1 MMETSIYKGANMSN
15 EERKAAIEKKIKQ
28 LKAQH
33 SKLIARDS
41 EKERASRTRKAVI
54 IGTWV
59 MANDPAL
66 VSKIVAGLTRDQDK
80 LAFGVGI
87 DAEGMKR
94 SATDPAP

>member
-1 MMETSIYKGANMSN
+1 MVTSIYKGANVSN
-15 EERKAAIEKKIKQ
+15 EQRKAAIQLKINQ

-33 SKLIARDS
+33 AKLIARDS
-41 EKERASRTRKAVI
+41 AKERAHRTRQAVI

-66 VSKIVAGLTRDQDK
+66 TAKIVAGLTRDQDK

>member
-1 MMETSIYKGANMSN
+1 
-15 EERKAAIEKKIKQ
+15 
-28 LKAQH
+28 
-33 SKLIARDS
+33 
-41 EKERASRTRKAVI
+41 
-54 IGTWV
+54 

-66 VSKIVAGLTRDQDK
+66 TAKIVAGLTRDQDK